1 MDEDTAQQA
10 LHHAEML
17 KHEQD
22 QEANMSSNIAAAF
35 VAAQKE
41 FGKALKSADNP
52 YFKSKYADLQA
63 VSDAV
68 MEPLNKHGIAV
79 IQKTSPSQT
88 GVLVETVF
96 IHESGEQLSAGQL
109 YLPAPKEDPQ
119 KYGGAL
125 TYARRYALMAA
136 CGIAP
141 EDDDGNA
148 ASDAIKQEKA
158 KPITADQAVEL
169 NALIEE
175 AGSDVTKVC
184 AFFEVDHIENL
195 PAGRYKQAVAML
207 KKKQKKE
214 AA

>member
-1 MDEDTAQQA
+1 ME
-10 LHHAEML
+10 
-17 KHEQD
+17 
-22 QEANMSSNIAAAF
+22 NIAKAL
-35 VAAQKE
+35 VKAQSE

-63 VSDAV
+63 VVDAV

-79 IQKTSPSQT
+79 IQRTEPSQS
-88 GVLVETVF
+88 GVIVETVF
-96 IHESGEQLSAGQL
+96 VHESGEQLSAGQL
-109 YLPAPKEDPQ
+109 YLPAPQQDPQ

-148 ASDAIKQEKA
+148 AAQAIKEEQT
-158 KPITADQAVEL
+158 KPVTAEQVSYL
-169 NALIEE
+169 RALIDEVSADE
-175 AGSDVTKVC
+175 ARFCNFFKVKKL
-184 AFFEVDHIENL
+184 EDL
-195 PAGRYKQAVAML
+195 PAVKYDKAVAGL
-207 KKKQKKE
+207 EKKRKE